1 MQTNHCYLTDQGNQ
15 VALREEIGAENLDEA
30 IELGSIVFEWY
41 RHRTTSQLAGIEIWH
56 GTLRLFASRPSRS
69 S

>member
-1 MQTNHCYLTDQGNQ
+1 MQTYHCYLTDQENQ
-15 VALREEIGAENLDEA
+15 VALREEIFAESLDEA
-30 IELGSIVFEWY
+30 IELGSMLFEWY

-69 S
+69 T